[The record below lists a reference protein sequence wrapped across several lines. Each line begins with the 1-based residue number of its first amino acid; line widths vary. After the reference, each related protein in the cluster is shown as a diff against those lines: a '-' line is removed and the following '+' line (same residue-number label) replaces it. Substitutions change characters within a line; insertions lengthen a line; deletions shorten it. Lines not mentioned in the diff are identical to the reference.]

1 MENEE
6 LNEVLL
12 KLWDSLTDEQK
23 EKAKACKT
31 ADELIKF
38 AGEEAIEL
46 PDEMLDQVASG
57 HIYKSTDP
65 RSSMPWRVI
74 DSKTGE
80 EITGFATY
88 DEAYEYSKKN
98 LYGTDNLYWDDVQK
112 IRDEYQAKQERKSQ
126 GC

>member
-1 MENEE
+1 MENEK
-6 LNEVLL
+6 L
-12 KLWDSLTDEQK
+12 KTMLGELWDSLTDEQK

-31 ADELIKF
+31 VDDFLKF

-46 PDEMLDQVASG
+46 PDEMLDQVAGG
-57 HIYKSTDP
+57 HIFKSTDP

-74 DSKTGE
+74 NNKTGE

-88 DEAYEYSKKN
+88 DEAYEYSKNN
-98 LYGTDNLYWDDVQK
+98 LYGTDNLYWDDVK
-112 IRDEYQAKQERKSQ
+112 RIRDEYQAKQERKSQ

>member
-1 MENEE
+1 MENKEV
-6 LNEVLL
+6 NEVLL

-31 ADELIKF
+31 VDDFLKF

-46 PDEMLDQVASG
+46 PDEMLDQVAGG
-57 HIYKSTDP
+57 HIYKSTDQ

-74 DSKTGE
+74 NDKTGE

-88 DEAYEYSKKN
+88 DEAYDYSKKN

-112 IRDEYQAKQERKSQ
+112 IRDEYRAKQERKSE